1 MAKDKIIDMSDEMIE
16 EVPEIGRDEEEEE
29 EIDDFDMEAL
39 IVSGTDADV
48 ERVIK
53 YFDLKTKK
61 IKKMRV
67 NLKPVSHA
75 VWENRAKQTGRK
87 SNKSMEQMICAAG
100 WMYPDGM
107 PIEIEDI
114 RKMAKGVVTSVFEE
128 IKEVSGQTENKFED
142 KFIEKI
148 SNG

>member
-1 MAKDKIIDMSDEMIE
+1 MTKEKIIDMTDELIDE
-16 EVPEIGRDEEEEE
+16 EVPEVEREEEE

-48 ERVIK
+48 ERIVE

-61 IKKMRV
+61 IRKMRV
-67 NLKPVSHA
+67 HLRPVSHA
-75 VWENRAKQTGRK
+75 VWESKAKQTGKK
-87 SNKSMEQMICAAG
+87 SNKSMEQMICSKG
-100 WMYPDGM
+100 WLYPDGM

-114 RKMAKGVVTSVFEE
+114 RAMAKGVVTSVFEE

-142 KFIEKI
+142 KFIEHL

>member
-1 MAKDKIIDMSDEMIE
+1 MAKEKIIDMSDEMID
-16 EVPEIGRDEEEEE
+16 EVPEIEREEEDE

-48 ERVIK
+48 ERVVK

-61 IKKMRV
+61 IRKMRV
-67 NLKPVSHA
+67 NLRPVSHA
-75 VWENRAKQTGRK
+75 VWESKARQTGK
-87 SNKSMEQMICAAG
+87 NSNKSMEQMICSKG
-100 WMYPDGM
+100 WLYPDGM

-114 RKMAKGVVTSVFEE
+114 SAMAKGVVTSVFEE
-128 IKEVSGQTENKFED
+128 IKEISGQTENKFED
-142 KFIEKI
+142 KFIQQL

>member
-16 EVPEIGRDEEEEE
+16 EVPDVEREEEDE

-48 ERVIK
+48 ERVVK

-61 IKKMRV
+61 IRKMRV
-67 NLKPVSHA
+67 NLRPVSHA
-75 VWENRAKQTGRK
+75 VWESKARQTGKK
-87 SNKSMEQMICAAG
+87 SNKSMEQMICSKG
-100 WMYPDGM
+100 WLYPDGM

-114 RKMAKGVVTSVFEE
+114 RAMAKGVVTSVFEE
-128 IKEVSGQTENKFED
+128 IKEISGQTENKFED
-142 KFIEKI
+142 KFIQQL